1 MSDRITR
8 KMVADKV
15 AGLNLAIDRRGLP
28 EKYQVVLEDG
38 KFNIELQPSH
48 VYTKPTAVQ
57 KYLSTRE
64 AYFYLKGMFEI
75 LLNNVPY
82 KD

>member
-15 AGLNLAIDRRGLP
+15 DGLNLAIDRRGLP
-28 EKYQVVLEDG
+28 EKYQVVLKDG

-48 VYTKPTAVQ
+48 VYTNPKVIQ
-57 KYLSTRE
+57 KKLSTRE
-64 AYFYLKGMFEI
+64 AYFYLKGMFQI
-75 LLNNVPY
+75 LLDNVPH

>member
-75 LLNNVPY
+75 LLDNVPH